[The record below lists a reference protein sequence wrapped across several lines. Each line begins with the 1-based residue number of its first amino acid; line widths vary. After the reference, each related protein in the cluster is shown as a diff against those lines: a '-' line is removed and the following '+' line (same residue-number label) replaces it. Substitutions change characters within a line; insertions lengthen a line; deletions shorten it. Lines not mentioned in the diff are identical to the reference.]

1 MSSIKT
7 IITALILVVTL
18 SSCNQ
23 GETLQSYYVMNQETP
38 DFMSVDIPT
47 SFVNLDKVT
56 LTDEQTE
63 AYESVDKLN
72 MLAFELK
79 EDNKEVYQ
87 AELAKVKTILA
98 NPKYE
103 ELFRGGNSTDG
114 KIIIKYIGTD
124 TSIDEL
130 IVFANSKEK
139 GFGIVR
145 VLGDDM
151 EPAKI
156 MTLGDALKDADFDD
170 KQLQG
175 FSDFFK

>member
-103 ELFRGGNSTDG
+103 ELF
-114 KIIIKYIGTD
+114 K
-124 TSIDEL
+124 L
-130 IVFANSKEK
+130 
-139 GFGIVR
+139 
-145 VLGDDM
+145 
-151 EPAKI
+151 
-156 MTLGDALKDADFDD
+156 
-170 KQLQG
+170 
-175 FSDFFK
+175 